1 MKYKL
6 LLTLFLYFSFYTLA
20 GQNLYDADLK
30 ILVLDKSSG
39 EGISNV
45 NVRIKNSLKGASTSA
60 KGSCE
65 IKAVTFPLTLNISH
79 IAYTDKEVV
88 LNAPPPDK
96 LIVYLQPEAS
106 LLDEVTVADEIPS
119 TIIPREFL
127 IIDFTICKS
136 KLFVLGNYSHDHKQ
150 FKLIILDKYLDELAS
165 LQIPETISPRG
176 LYRDCLDN
184 CHILSRDSAYQVI
197 AIDTSWQICCDY
209 EIGKFHAIMDNCQF
223 QANNYVIFK
232 QKNFGGYGQSFYG
245 VHIKNNTIL
254 NFIENND
261 FKRLQELMYA
271 LQFIDPSKEYAR
283 RFEEEFM
290 FKPFNDALLKFG
302 DTLYHFNF
310 NNGSID
316 FYSNESL
323 QFIGKTALDERITS
337 SIWNDEILID
347 NTANKAYLIF
357 KKQLYEINTLT
368 GKLTP
373 KNQTK
378 FAAKVLI
385 DAGFIYYLSRTN
397 NAFANP
403 RTITRVKIN

>member
-1 MKYKL
+1 MKNKL
-6 LLTLFLYFSFYTLA
+6 LYTLFLYFTLYTLA
-20 GQNLYDADLK
+20 GQNLYNADIK

-45 NVRIKNSLKGASTSA
+45 NVRIKNSRKGASTSA

-79 IAYTDKEVV
+79 IAFTDKEVV
-88 LNAPPPDK
+88 LNTPPPDK

-106 LLDEVTVADEIPS
+106 LLDEVTVAHEIPA

-136 KLFVLGNYSHDHKQ
+136 MLFVLGNYSHDHKQ

-197 AIDTSWQICCDY
+197 AIDTSWQICCDF

-223 QANNYVIFK
+223 QTINHLIFMLK
-232 QKNFGGYGQSFYG
+232 HFGGYGHLFYAIN
-245 VHIKNNTIL
+245 IKDNTLL

-261 FKRLQELMYA
+261 FERLQKLRNA
-271 LQFIDPSKEYAR
+271 LQFIDPSNEAAR

-310 NNGSID
+310 NNGRID
-316 FYSNESL
+316 FYSSESL
-323 QFIGKTALDERITS
+323 QFIGKTTLDKRITS

-347 NTANKAYLIF
+347 NTDNKAYLIF

-373 KNQTK
+373 KIQTK
-378 FAAKVLI
+378 LAAKVLI

-397 NAFANP
+397 NAFTNP

>member
-6 LLTLFLYFSFYTLA
+6 PLTLFLYFILYTSA
-20 GQNLYDADLK
+20 SQNLYNTDLK
-30 ILVLDKSSG
+30 ILIIDNSSG
-39 EGISNV
+39 KGISNV
-45 NVRIKNSLKGASTSA
+45 NVRIKNSQKGASTSVN
-60 KGSCE
+60 GYCE
-65 IKAVTFPLTLNISH
+65 IKAVTFPVTLNISH

-96 LIVYLQPEAS
+96 LIVYLQEETS
-106 LLDEVTVADEIPS
+106 LLDEVTVPYEIPA

-127 IIDFTICKS
+127 IIDFTICNS
-136 KLFVLGNYSHDHKQ
+136 KLFVLGNYNNNHKQ
-150 FKLIILDKYLDELAS
+150 FKIIILDKYLDELA
-165 LQIPETISPRG
+165 LLKIPETISPCA

-197 AIDTSWQICCDY
+197 EIDTSWQICCDY
-209 EIGKFHAIMDNCQF
+209 EIDKFHAIMDNCQF
-223 QANNYVIFK
+223 QANNYIIFK

-290 FKPFNDALLKFG
+290 FKPFNDALLKFD

-310 NNGSID
+310 SNGSID

-323 QFIGKTALDERITS
+323 QFIGKTTLDERITP

-347 NTANKAYLIF
+347 KTDNKAYLIF

-373 KNQTK
+373 KTQTK

-385 DAGFIYYLSRTN
+385 DAGFLYYLTRTN